1 MIAAALEAY
10 EEGAER
16 QRKLARKRL
25 RLSVPSGF
33 RSQLSEDVVVHDIS
47 VDGLL
52 LEARSEL
59 PVGETITVELP
70 EAPAASAK
78 VVWNSGNFHGCQ
90 FVEPISAAAV
100 SASLLRSPA
109 EPPTEAALV
118 AAALLAARA
127 EPFDPAIANSEA
139 EDRLERGNLSTGARI
154 QIVVAVSVAL
164 WVAILFATGI
174 V

>member
-10 EEGAER
+10 EGDRDR
-16 QRKLARKRL
+16 QRKLSRKRL

-33 RSQLSEDVVVHDIS
+33 RSKLAEDVVVHDIS

-52 LEARSEL
+52 LEATTEL

-70 EAPAASAK
+70 EAPAAIAK

-109 EPPTEAALV
+109 ESPSEEERI
-118 AAALLAARA
+118 AAALAAARA
-127 EPFDPAIANSEA
+127 QPSGEIDSEA
-139 EDRLERGNLSTGARI
+139 EDRLERGTLSTGARI
-154 QIVVAVSVAL
+154 QIVAAIAVAL
-164 WVAILFATGI
+164 WLLVLVAAGLF
-174 V
+174 